1 MDAWMEGKVEGWGVD
16 RGIDRLINEGM
27 GGWLE

>member
-16 RGIDRLINEGM
+16 GWIDRLINEGM